1 MQGERLPFFALMA
14 LGVVLEVAG
23 DILFKKWADTD
34 RRAWLVVGFGL
45 YSMGAIGWALSL
57 KYEGLAKA
65 VTIFMVAN
73 VALALVAGLVLFG
86 EKLNVWN
93 WIGVGLALAAIVLC
107 EI

>member
-1 MQGERLPFFALMA
+1 MQGERLPFFVLMA
-14 LGVVLEVAG
+14 FGVILEVAG
-23 DILFKKWADTD
+23 DVFFKKWSLAGG
-34 RRAWLVVGFGL
+34 RAWLVVGFGL

-57 KYEGLAKA
+57 KHEGLAKA